1 MTKQDEIC
9 PICGEGHL
17 EHRVEKNTVEYNGQ
31 TALLDSQYS
40 VCDYCGS
47 EQANLVQARKNKRA
61 MIAFKKQVDGLL
73 TGVELKTLRQRLGI
87 NQAQAAAIFGGG
99 PVAFSKYEND
109 DVMQS
114 EAMDK
119 LLRVADEFPDVLSYL
134 AQKAGVD
141 ILGQSQAP
149 VLSTNSVK
157 YVRSVLPIK
166 LVTEA
171 PHLKRPKLRVVN
183 FPKPASKAAADDEWV
198 AVPSQRYASC

>member
-47 EQANLVQARKNKRA
+47 EQASPIQTRNNKRA
-61 MIAFKKQVDGLL
+61 MIAFKKRVTGIL
-73 TGVELKTLRQRLGI
+73 TGAELKALRQRMGI
-87 NQAQAAAIFGGG
+87 NQGEAAVIFGGG
-99 PVAFSKYEND
+99 PVAFSKYESD

-134 AQKAGVD
+134 AQKAGID
-141 ILGQSQAP
+141 ILGQSQAAA
-149 VLSTNSVK
+149 LSTDSVK
-157 YVRSVLPIK
+157 YVRSELPIK
-166 LVTEA
+166 IVTEA
-171 PHLKRPKLRVVN
+171 LHLKRPKLRVVN
-183 FPKPASKAAADDEWV
+183 FPKPASKAATDEWV